1 MSTPPAS
8 TKTPTRRTFLGWWIA
23 GLLTSIVVA
32 VLAPLGVYVFP
43 PLRPNLRA
51 GKIRVSL
58 NTPLAD
64 IAEGSA
70 VRFDSPA
77 GVSFTMADGG
87 EGNTA
92 GDPTYGGYLARDQ
105 GTLRAFAITCPHL
118 GCSYNYDAGLR
129 HFLCPCHGSQFALD
143 GSVLHGPA
151 TAPLSHLTWQ
161 PGAAGNEIEIDG
173 STPPS

>member
-1 MSTPPAS
+1 VSTTPAS

-23 GLLTSIVVA
+23 GLLTAIVVT

-64 IAEGSA
+64 IPEGSA

-77 GVSFTMADGG
+77 GMSFTMADGG
-87 EGNTA
+87 EANTA
-92 GDPTYGGYLARDQ
+92 GDPTYGGFLARDK

-118 GCSYNYDAGLR
+118 GCSYNYDDGLR

-143 GSVLHGPA
+143 GSIVHGPA

-161 PGAAGNEIEIDG
+161 PGVAANEIEIEG
-173 STPPS
+173 ATQP

>member
-1 MSTPPAS
+1 MSTNRAGAKS
-8 TKTPTRRTFLGWWIA
+8 PTRRTFLGWWIG

-77 GVSFTMADGG
+77 GMSFTMADGG
-87 EGNTA
+87 EANTA
-92 GDPTYGGYLARDQ
+92 GDPTYGGYLTRDK
-105 GTLRAFAITCPHL
+105 GSLRAFAITCPHL
-118 GCSYNYDAGLR
+118 GCSYNYDDGLR
-129 HFLCPCHGSQFALD
+129 HFLCPCHGSQCALH
-143 GSVLHGPA
+143 GRNVHGPA

-161 PGAAGNEIEIDG
+161 PGVAPNEIEIEG
-173 STPPS
+173 ATQP